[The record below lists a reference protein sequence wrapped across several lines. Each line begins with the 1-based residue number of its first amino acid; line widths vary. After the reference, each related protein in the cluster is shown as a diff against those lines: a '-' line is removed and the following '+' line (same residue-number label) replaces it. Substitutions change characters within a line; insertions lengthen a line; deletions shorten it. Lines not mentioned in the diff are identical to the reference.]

1 MRGQIKFKENGEIQY
16 LINGEQVTKEV
27 FDEAIPSKKI
37 NYAKGECPATFP
49 DFGDWSQENGGRGR
63 YCPQKATK
71 ARDPKAFSKSRNDLI
86 DWAHRQGKTV
96 EK

>member
-1 MRGQIKFKENGEIQY
+1 MRGQIVFKDGEVFYRLNGEM
-16 LINGEQVTKEV
+16 VTKAE
-27 FDEAIPSKKI
+27 FDKAIPSKKI

-49 DFGDWSQENGGRGR
+49 DFGDWSHENGGRGR

-71 ARDPKAFSKSRNDLI
+71 SQDPAAFSKSRNDLI
-86 DWAHRQGKTV
+86 DWAHRQGKSV